1 MKQETRIL
9 VVDDEINIRN
19 ALVTIL
25 EKAGYLAQ
33 GADSA
38 ESALALMALRTTLK
52 STLRSTRI

>member
-1 MKQETRIL
+1 VKQDTHIL

-25 EKAGYLAQ
+25 EKAGYCAL

-38 ESALALMALRTTLK
+38 ESALALMKESPSDLLITEGR
-52 STLRSTRI
+52 